1 MATDRA
7 KERRERERTRAGIE
21 RMIEA
26 RKASQKIKE
35 ELAKGR

>member
-1 MATDRA
+1 MAENWA
-7 KERRERERTRAGIE
+7 KEGRERERTRAGIA

-26 RKASQKIKE
+26 RKAAQKIKE